1 MKKIWSDKA
10 WDDYLYWQARSF
22 ERKPQRIL
30 EPANSSIFFLAKDIT
45 KMANKKIPSPNG
57 LGIFCKSNI
66 REN

>member
-30 EPANSSIFFLAKDIT
+30 EPANRRWQS
-45 KMANKKIPSPNG
+45 ANLQN
-57 LGIFCKSNI
+57 
-66 REN
+66 